1 MKAKIRKFLE
11 ASLARNGDLLGFDDE
26 ESLIKSRRLDSLDIM
41 DLTLF
46 IEEEFEIPTD
56 IVRDEIF
63 SLDSLNSIVAFV
75 ESKKI

>member
-11 ASLARNGDLLGFDDE
+11 ASLARNGDLLAFNDE
-26 ESLIKSRRLDSLDIM
+26 ESLIKSRRLDSLDVM

-56 IVRDEIF
+56 IVRDDIF
-63 SLDSLNSIVAFV
+63 SLDSLNSIVEYV
-75 ESKKI
+75 ESKN